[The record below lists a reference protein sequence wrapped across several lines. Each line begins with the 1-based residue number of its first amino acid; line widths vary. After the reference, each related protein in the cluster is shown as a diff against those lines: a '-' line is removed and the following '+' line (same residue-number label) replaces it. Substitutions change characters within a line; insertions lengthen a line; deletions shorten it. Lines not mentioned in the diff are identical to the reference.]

1 MRRQTQPT
9 KVIKFTVAD
18 NHLLECFP
26 ALPDEA
32 FEKLRLRVTKEDPLC
47 VQWGWPDHDSRT
59 QGLNPGGTAKL
70 GCLVGTSMTRARPV
84 RLSTEWRW
92 RVVDQ
97 YGNELTPDLASAKD
111 KLLFQSP
118 WTPQLPHRCRTR
130 TDGGQPAACRSG
142 PRWRR
147 PRRTTSRSRRT
158 T

>member
-1 MRRQTQPT
+1 M
-9 KVIKFTVAD
+9 AD

-59 QGLNPGGTAKL
+59 QGLNPDGTAKL

-111 KLLFQSP
+111 TLLFQSP